1 MLRRGSWRGPQ
12 TLAGA
17 VAAALLAASPS
28 AAQQGKPAP
37 GAANP
42 PLTPALIVGRW
53 GDNGDCTKFVI
64 LRSDG
69 TFLTHDGGQGDWRL
83 RGDRLTFSGPNGER
97 IVRVR
102 REGLRTLVIFNP
114 DGSVGRSQR
123 C

>member
-1 MLRRGSWRGPQ
+1 MPRLGMLAFALP
-12 TLAGA
+12 
-17 VAAALLAASPS
+17 AALLALTGPGT
-28 AAQQGKPAP
+28 AQEGKPAP
-37 GAANP
+37 RASNP

-69 TFLTHDGGQGDWRL
+69 TFLTHDGGQGAWRL
-83 RGDRLTFSGPNGER
+83 RDDRLTFSGPNGER

-102 REGLRTLVIFNP
+102 REGLRTLVIVNP